1 MNISTLIEQ
10 QATIH
15 PDKDAVRVPKRRFG
29 KYTYDSITFRQFLDR
44 SNSYAKG
51 LMDNGITRGT
61 KVLMF
66 VKPGLDFPVLTF
78 ALFKIGAVPIF
89 IDPGMG
95 KDNLLKAVSDVK
107 PEGLIAEP
115 IVHVLRKF
123 NKEAFSSI
131 KYSFSVGNWNVFGAK
146 SIKPFLGVK
155 ATIPETTFDKHE
167 LAAILFTSGGTG
179 IPKGVEYTHNIFLEQ
194 TRLLQDMFNLT
205 AEEVDV
211 PGFPLFA
218 LFTLAM
224 GMTSCIPDMNPSK
237 PAKANPKKL
246 VQNIIDNEGTFVAG
260 SPAIWSKVSA
270 YCVKNNIELPSV
282 KYLVMFGAPVSP
294 KVHEEFM
301 QILPNGDTYTPYGAT
316 ECLPVSCITG
326 SDLLI
331 GPVDLTRQGKGT
343 CVGPSVPGVR
353 VEIAPITDKE
363 IHTIEE
369 IEFLPEN
376 QMGEIIVTGPTVTRA
391 YHGMPVKTREAKIYE
406 GDEVWHRMGDLGYKD
421 SEGNIWF
428 CGRKSHRVTLSE
440 EILSSVQCEAIFNN
454 HPFVR
459 RSALIGLGDDNNQTP
474 AIVIEAKKGLN
485 KSLLKKELTLLASA
499 HPLTKKIKEIY
510 FDDNFPVDCRHNIK
524 IDRLKLRDMAR
535 SGRLQ

>member
-15 PDKDAVRVPKRRFG
+15 PEKDAVRIPKRSFG
-29 KYTYDSITFRQFLDR
+29 KYTYDSISFKEFLER
-44 SNSYAKG
+44 SNAYAQG
-51 LMDNGITRGT
+51 LTQNGIKRGM
-61 KVLMF
+61 KILMF

-78 ALFKIGAVPIF
+78 SLFKIGAVPIF

-95 KDNLLKAVSDVK
+95 KENLLTAIRKVK

-115 IVHVLRKF
+115 IVHLIRQF
-123 NKEAFSSI
+123 NKESFSSV
-131 KYSFSVGNWNVFGAK
+131 KYSFTVGKFNLFGSK
-146 SIKPFLGVK
+146 SIHPFRHIKGD
-155 ATIPETTFDKHE
+155 IPQINFEKND

-205 AEEVDV
+205 SEEVDI

-237 PAKANPKKL
+237 PAKANPAKL

-260 SPAIWSKVSA
+260 SPAIWSKVSS
-270 YCVKNNIELPSV
+270 YCVKKGISLPSV

-316 ECLPVSCITG
+316 ECLPVSCAQG
-326 SDLLI
+326 SDLLM
-331 GPVDLTRQGKGT
+331 GAVDETRKGRGT
-343 CVGPSVPGVR
+343 CVGPSAPGVR

-363 IHTIEE
+363 IHSIDE
-369 IEFLPEN
+369 IQFLNEN
-376 QMGEIIVTGPTVTRA
+376 EMGEIIVTGPTVTRA
-391 YHGMPVKTREAKIYE
+391 YHGMPIKTREAKIYDGE
-406 GDEVWHRMGDLGYKD
+406 NIWHRMGDLGYKD

-428 CGRKSHRVTLSE
+428 CGRKSHRVTTSE

-454 HPFVR
+454 HPYVR
-459 RSALIGLGDDNNQTP
+459 RSALIGLGDDTNQTP
-474 AIVIEAKKGLN
+474 AIVIEAKNGLN
-485 KSLLKKELTLLASA
+485 KTTLKQELTLLASA
-499 HPLTKKIKEIY
+499 HPLTQKITKIY
-510 FDDNFPVDCRHNIK
+510 FDDSFPVDCRHNIK
-524 IDRLKLRDMAR
+524 IDRLKLRDMAQN
-535 SGRLQ
+535 GRLQ